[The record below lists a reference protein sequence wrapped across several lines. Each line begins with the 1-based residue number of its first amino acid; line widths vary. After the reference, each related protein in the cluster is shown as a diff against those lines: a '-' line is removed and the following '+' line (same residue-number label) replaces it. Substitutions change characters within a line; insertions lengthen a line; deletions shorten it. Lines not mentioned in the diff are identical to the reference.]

1 MLDSVIPP
9 ESSWYFGEISRE
21 RANEILL
28 NQPAGT
34 YLIRDSTTL
43 PGFALSL
50 KNINRVQRY
59 FIAYSEEAK
68 TFTFADQPFES
79 IDALISFHSTS
90 PLLTCKLLQPAPKGY
105 YCVLYDYKGKETLD
119 LCVSRGDKVAFLIQK
134 KEWIFCSSSDGRR
147 GWVPANYLEPFNEEL
162 YNRLQSEK
170 NEGVVPF
177 CSRVFPVP
185 VNAIAVK
192 SRTPSLFATDQLKV
206 EEGVEVVVQKILR
219 NGFCEAIRKDTK
231 ALGFLPIN
239 YLKFAL

>member
-9 ESSWYFGEISRE
+9 DSSWYFGEISRE

-34 YLIRDSTTL
+34 YLIRDSTTR
-43 PGFALSL
+43 P
-50 KNINRVQRY
+50 
-59 FIAYSEEAK
+59 EETK

-79 IDALISFHSTS
+79 IDALINFHSTS

-105 YCVLYDYKGKETLD
+105 YCVLYDYKGKVSIHSLVNFQEILD

-134 KEWIFCSSSDGRR
+134 KEWIFCSASDGGR

-177 CSRVFPVP
+177 CSRIFPVP
-185 VNAIAVK
+185 ANAVAIK
-192 SRTPSLFATDQLKV
+192 SRNPSLFSTDQLKI

-231 ALGFLPIN
+231 AQGFLPIN
-239 YLKFAL
+239 YLKVALS